1 MILQRPTDWVTSY
14 SQPRCHQPH
23 MSSLLRDAQLFR
35 PLSNR
40 VCVFTPLIYIID
52 HHWNGSGPSSAR
64 DGVRIFLS
72 RAGKRIHHSWD
83 TLCDKNGSYITQ
95 KRELTGHLHNRRA
108 IKSINQFTARST
120 SYYTRC
126 QFVLICHLHRVP
138 HASGGTLRNFLKMN
152 SPNDTIDR
160 FRDPRKRVE
169 NIFA

>member
-52 HHWNGSGPSSAR
+52 HHWNGSGPSSAK
-64 DGVRIFLS
+64 DGVRIFLPQ
-72 RAGKRIHHSWD
+72 AGKRIHHSWD
-83 TLCDKNGSYITQ
+83 TLGDKNGSYITQ
-95 KRELTGHLHNRRA
+95 KRTDWPPSQQACH
-108 IKSINQFTARST
+108 KINQPVHCQKHQLFHTEPVRSNMPFTPS
-120 SYYTRC
+120 
-126 QFVLICHLHRVP
+126 LP
-138 HASGGTLRNFLKMN
+138 HAAGYIEKFPRKMN

-160 FRDPRKRVE
+160 SRGPRKRVE